1 LAYSEDRRRTLEAHR
16 EVSGKEVPS
25 MKGLIAGAVLLLVA
39 VVVLQSLPDFQ
50 RYQQLRDM

>member
-1 LAYSEDRRRTLEAHR
+1 
-16 EVSGKEVPS
+16 